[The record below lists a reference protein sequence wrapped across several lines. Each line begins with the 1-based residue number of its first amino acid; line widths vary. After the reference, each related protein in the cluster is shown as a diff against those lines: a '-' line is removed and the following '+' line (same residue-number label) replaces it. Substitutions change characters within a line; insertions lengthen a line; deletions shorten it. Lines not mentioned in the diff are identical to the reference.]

1 MVATCGGDTPDGPT
15 ASCLVLDPINQR
27 WDANKMESLTVAKD
41 DELVVAATLD
51 NIGVYLAIGLESDF
65 LPAGRMQWQR
75 GPDLPA
81 YAIGPCAVTISPTSF
96 LLFTGGNIWEFDS
109 SVAGP
114 TSNEGWLESNRW
126 PALKK
131 DRLYASCSKVGQKVI
146 ITGGQNV
153 RNYESLQSTEVLD
166 LLTKQI
172 TSGENLRTAKKCLG
186 AVTIMIGGQERMF
199 SFGGFAQFYIADF
212 GDFDYAY
219 YNEVDE
225 WIEENSNWRPV
236 TSLLQERTSF
246 GAVSVPK
253 QLVCPAH

>member
-1 MVATCGGDTPDGPT
+1 MLQVVSTGAYYPPVDTTWKILTTGASQLTAGPL
-15 ASCLVLDPINQR
+15 CN
-27 WDANKMESLTVAKD
+27 
-41 DELVVAATLD
+41 
-51 NIGVYLAIGLESDF
+51 
-65 LPAGRMQWQR
+65 
-75 GPDLPA
+75 
-81 YAIGPCAVTISPTSF
+81 
-96 LLFTGGNIWEFDS
+96 GGNIWEFDS

-114 TSNEGWLESNRW
+114 TSNEGWLDSNRW

-172 TSGENLRTAKKCLG
+172 TSGEILRTAKKCLG

-225 WIEENSNWRPV
+225 D
-236 TSLLQERTSF
+236 
-246 GAVSVPK
+246 
-253 QLVCPAH
+253 

>member
-1 MVATCGGDTPDGPT
+1 M
-15 ASCLVLDPINQR
+15 LDPINQR
-27 WDANKMESLTVAKD
+27 WDANKMGSLTVAKD
-41 DELVVAATLD
+41 DEMVVAATLE
-51 NIGVYLAIGLESDF
+51 NIGVYIAIGLESDF

-114 TSNEGWLESNRW
+114 TSNEGWRESNRW

-146 ITGGQNV
+146 IAGGQNT
-153 RNYESLQSTEVLD
+153 RNYKSIRSTEVLD

-172 TSGENLRTAKKCLG
+172 TSGGNLRTAKKLFG
-186 AVTIMIGGQERMF
+186 AVTIINDGKERMF
-199 SFGGFAQFYIADF
+199 SFGGFADF
-212 GDFDYAY
+212 AFWFFGWYNAY
-219 YNEVDE
+219 YKEVDE
-225 WIEENSNWRPV
+225 WVEETSSWRPV